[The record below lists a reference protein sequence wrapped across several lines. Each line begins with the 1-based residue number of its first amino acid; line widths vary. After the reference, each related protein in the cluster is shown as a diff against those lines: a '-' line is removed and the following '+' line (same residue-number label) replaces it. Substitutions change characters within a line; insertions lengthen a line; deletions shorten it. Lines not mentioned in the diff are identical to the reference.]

1 MFDAHCHPGLDS
13 DLSIVCTASPEE
25 WDDVRHY
32 RYHSFGLLHPVKED
46 VERMEKAL
54 ENDPDAFAGEFGLDS
69 RWQTDSGLVKD
80 LISLSSQLERPFTLH
95 VVHRHDEMLALLR
108 QVRPQ
113 VSFIVH
119 SFTKSAQLAREYIRL
134 GGLISLSPLSLRTRD
149 SAELL
154 KLPFLLETDMKISE
168 QSLNTLAILYRDAA
182 HRCGIETAQLE
193 EMIDERRTVLTT

>member
-13 DLSIVCTASPEE
+13 DSSIVCTANPEE

-32 RYHSFGLLHPVKED
+32 RYHSFGLLHPAKKD

-54 ENDPDAFAGEFGLDS
+54 KNDPDAFAGEFGLDS
-69 RWQTDSGLVKD
+69 RWQTDSGLVKE
-80 LISLSSQLERPFTLH
+80 LVSLSSQLKRPFTLH
-95 VVHRHDEMLALLR
+95 VVHRHDEMLRILR

-119 SFTKSAQLAREYIRL
+119 SFTQSAQLAREYIRL
-134 GGLISLSPLSLRTRD
+134 GAFISLSPLSLRTRD

-154 KLPFLLETDMKISE
+154 KLPFLLETDMNLSE
-168 QSLNTLAILYRDAA
+168 KSLNTLAFLYRDAA

-193 EMIDERRTVLTT
+193 EIIDERRAVLTT

>member
-13 DLSIVCTASPEE
+13 DSSIVCTANPEE

-32 RYHSFGLLHPVKED
+32 RYHSFGLLHPAKND

-54 ENDPDAFAGEFGLDS
+54 KNDPDAFAGEFGLDS
-69 RWQTDSGLVKD
+69 RWQTDSGLVKE
-80 LISLSSQLERPFTLH
+80 LVSLSSQLKRPFTLH
-95 VVHRHDEMLALLR
+95 VVHRHDEMLRILR

-119 SFTKSAQLAREYIRL
+119 SFTQSAQLAREYIRL
-134 GGLISLSPLSLRTRD
+134 GAFISLSPLSLRTRD

-154 KLPFLLETDMKISE
+154 KLPFLLETDMNLSE
-168 QSLNTLAILYRDAA
+168 KSLNTLAFLYRDAA

-193 EMIDERRTVLTT
+193 EIIDERRAVLTT